1 MQNTEHL
8 IVTIHGIRTF
18 GEWQDRLSKMLDGV
32 EVSSYG
38 YGYFSVVSFFIP
50 FLRWIAVRI
59 FRLKLKKLIELH
71 PGAEFSFVAHSFG
84 THILGYALKGF
95 KPEELPHVRHILLA
109 GSVLPS
115 NFDWLL
121 LFKSG
126 KIKRVINDCGTN
138 DSILILSQFF
148 VLLTGM
154 AGRVGFYGFTGN
166 QLVNRYFQGGHS
178 HYFEKGDDGSS
189 PFMERYW
196 LPLLQE
202 SKITSA
208 PSRPTPTPFDGILHA
223 LLPYTSLIKLLI
235 LGTVIGLPIY
245 FGFVIPKVEAARQT
259 ELRLLES
266 GSQLLGNNRT
276 VIDGTTALAS
286 LALQSNFEANQ
297 IVAKNLSRFGFLR
310 LIAIEDAL
318 KTIPNQSVF
327 LWQGKSYLHIN
338 REVVELPSTEPVA
351 SITAQNKIIIF
362 EQGGTGTVLSSTGEV
377 IWKFSFREQPEMD
390 PPSGA
395 WILNNGRYILF
406 QVFQYDGIRP
416 SGNGSFWLIDLTDRN
431 ATSLGMGEMDMV
443 FTEECAPSSISN
455 DGQFNPSVADQAL
468 GLIFEE
474 SVYFEEEPDESAVR
488 EVKHGLPC
496 AQPIPLYA
504 VADLEFPKVR
514 LESDLWKSITP
525 PSDSECDA
533 LDCENHNVGE
543 IKFNNFDFS
552 TATHDGNSFGE
563 FYPRDDNVL
572 LQSPELKKSSGL
584 SFLIWAEDA
593 GGWGNIKTTVCS
605 TAGIK
610 IQNCTSVLQP
620 GVSRH
625 GPAHLFKSIPYMLS
639 TDGLTEF
646 KIVDLRTMSA
656 GIPIYSSTRVIDS
669 YINSY
674 DSEPWFVIMSAVP
687 GSKNSLRVTAYQNFP
702 NPSPAG
708 TIVLKSDALSGEN
721 DYRKNIFFGSNTQ
734 STFVAFTSQHTLS
747 GLRFYDGTLH
757 LTWVH
762 QGIDSISQDLYIS
775 SNENV
780 NFFVAYSKN
789 NLRIIDTSTGY
800 FLSEQIAVADIGVDE
815 IESVSLD
822 DNGQIIVK
830 SKTGWRIRESMLTFP
845 SDAAIT
851 DTAKKYLGVDF
862 ENNEAGPDTSVRS
875 DIR

>member
-1 MQNTEHL
+1 MQSTEHV

-18 GEWQDRLSKMLDGV
+18 GEWQDRLSKMLEGV

-50 FLRWIAVRI
+50 FLRWIAVRL
-59 FRLKLKKLIELH
+59 FRLKLKKLIEMY

-95 KPEELPHVRHILLA
+95 KPEEMPNVRHILLA

-178 HYFEKGDDGSS
+178 HYFDKCDDGSS

-196 LPLLQE
+196 LPLLRE
-202 SKITSA
+202 SKIISA
-208 PSRPTPTPFDGILHA
+208 PSRPTPTPLDGILHT

-235 LGTVIGLPIY
+235 LGIVIGLPIY
-245 FGFVIPKVEAARQT
+245 FGVVIPKVEAARQT

-266 GSQLLGNNRT
+266 GGQLLGNNRT

-286 LALQSNFEANQ
+286 LALQSNFELNQ

-310 LIAIEDAL
+310 LISIDEAL
-318 KTIPNQSVF
+318 KSITNQSVF
-327 LWQGKSYLHIN
+327 LWQGKSYLRIN
-338 REVVELPSTEPVA
+338 KEVMELPSAEPVA
-351 SITAQNKIIIF
+351 SLTVQEKILIF
-362 EQGGTGTVLSSTGEV
+362 EQGGTGTVLSSTGKM
-377 IWKFSFREQPEMD
+377 IWKFSFKEEPEMD
-390 PPSGA
+390 PPSAA
-395 WILNNGRYILF
+395 WILNNGRYVLF

-416 SGNGSFWLIDLTDRN
+416 SGNGNFWLIDLTDRN
-431 ATSLGMGEMDMV
+431 STFIPMGEMHMV
-443 FTEECAPSSISN
+443 FTEECEPASIGN
-455 DGQFNPSVADQAL
+455 DGQFKPSADQAL
-468 GLIFEE
+468 GLIFKEF
-474 SVYFEEEPDESAVR
+474 VYFEEEADESVAD
-488 EVKHGLPC
+488 VKHGLPC
-496 AQPIPLYA
+496 AQPIPLYS

-514 LESDLWKSITP
+514 SESDLWESFAP
-525 PSDSECDA
+525 PSDSECEA
-533 LDCENHNVGE
+533 RDCENHNVGE

-552 TATHDGNSFGE
+552 TATYEGKSFGE
-563 FYPRDDNVL
+563 FYPRDDNFPVY
-572 LQSPELKKSSGL
+572 SRELKKSNGL
-584 SFLIWAEDA
+584 SFLIWAEYA
-593 GGWGNIKTTVCS
+593 GGWGNIKTTVCG
-605 TAGIK
+605 TTGIK
-610 IQNCTSVLQP
+610 VQNCTSVLQP
-620 GVSRH
+620 GESRH
-625 GPAHLFKSIPYMLS
+625 GPVHLFKSIPYMLS

-646 KIVDLRTMSA
+646 KIIDLRTMSA

-674 DSEPWFVIMSAVP
+674 DSEPWFVIMSAIP
-687 GSKNSLRVTAYQNFP
+687 GSKKALRVTAYQNFP

-721 DYRKNIFFGSNTQ
+721 VNQKNAFFGSNTQ
-734 STFVAFTSQHTLS
+734 STFVAFTSPHTLS
-747 GLRFYDGTLH
+747 GLRFYDGALH
-757 LTWVH
+757 LTWTH
-762 QGIDSISQDLYIS
+762 QGIDSTSQDLYIA

-789 NLRIIDTSTGY
+789 NLRIIDISTGY
-800 FLSEQIAVADIGVDE
+800 FLSEQINVADIGVDE

-830 SKTGWRIRESMLTFP
+830 SKTGLRIRESMLTFP
-845 SDAAIT
+845 NEAAIA
-851 DTAKKYLGVDF
+851 DTAKKYLGIDL
-862 ENNEAGPDTSVRS
+862 ENNEAVTGTSIRS